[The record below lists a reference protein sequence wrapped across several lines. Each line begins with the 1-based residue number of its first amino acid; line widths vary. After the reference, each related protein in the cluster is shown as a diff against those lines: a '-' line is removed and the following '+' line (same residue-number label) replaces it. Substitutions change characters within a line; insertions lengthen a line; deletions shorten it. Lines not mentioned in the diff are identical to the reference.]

1 MTIRYD
7 YDIPGSPPGLC
18 LGVASQG
25 RGGGEK
31 QPGSSRDISL
41 NLNTWI
47 GANVSIQ
54 GESC

>member
-1 MTIRYD
+1 MTIPYD
-7 YDIPGSPPGLC
+7 SDIPGSPPGLC

-41 NLNTWI
+41 DLNTWI